1 MSPRAALTRRATTPG
16 GDGKRTAAAYGP
28 GMDAANRE
36 RMLAAI
42 DRYNRG
48 DYFTAQ
54 GDLEALFNELP
65 EDDRA
70 LVRGLMTLA
79 TAMHLLFQRRGGRG
93 VHNLLRQVMVGLDQL
108 GPECDGIATGE
119 LFDAVE
125 AYLQELES
133 RKKPGAGFFDRW
145 LAPKIR
151 YS

>member
-1 MSPRAALTRRATTPG
+1 MR
-16 GDGKRTAAAYGP
+16 
-28 GMDAANRE
+28 GMAPEARDE
-36 RMLAAI
+36 LLDAI

-54 GDLEALFNELP
+54 EALERLFNAAPP
-65 EDDRA
+65 EDRPLLRA
-70 LVRGLMTLA
+70 LMILA
-79 TAMHLLFQRRGGRG
+79 TGMHLHFRRGGGRG
-93 VHNLLRQVMVGLDQL
+93 VLNLLRQAMVVLDQI
-108 GPECDGIATGE
+108 GPERDGIATGE

-151 YS
+151 YAG

>member
-1 MSPRAALTRRATTPG
+1 MAPEIRDQLFDAL
-16 GDGKRTAAAYGP
+16 
-28 GMDAANRE
+28 
-36 RMLAAI
+36 

-54 GDLEALFNELP
+54 ETLEQLYNTAPSADQPLI
-65 EDDRA
+65 RA
-70 LVRGLMTLA
+70 LMILA
-79 TAMHLLFQRRGGRG
+79 TSMHLHFRRGGGRG
-93 VHNLLRQVMVGLDQL
+93 VLNLLRQAMVLLDQI
-108 GPECDGIATGE
+108 GPERDGVATGE

-151 YS
+151 YAADT